1 MVEQSMTLSIHGH
14 TRESD
19 GAGDPSIL
27 VAKAAE
33 AVLDFFG
40 VSDHESVAAVPSI
53 YDAVDRY
60 NQAHG
65 TSIQAVAAFEVN
77 IGKPGDQG
85 DIVFAKPGPL
95 DPAFLAWGQGVID
108 RRRETTPEE
117 AITEG
122 VLVHGAIALLVHPEL
137 WLSQSFSLARIE
149 QMVGNLSPQVV
160 KHVVLEVGNWAGNIF
175 LFFNTKREERVEA
188 LAYKLGLARLASTD
202 FHAAW
207 MIPMWS
213 TQYKAI
219 EATPQSFYQAIENR
233 QTEPGEPVALS
244 LVLYARLAYALFR
257 ASLRAYILN
266 PIKRSLDTGNQ
277 AQEIGS
283 VLPY

>member
-1 MVEQSMTLSIHGH
+1 MSESNAQHLSSTWKHVCVRDVADSIQYGLTASAIDREDGPRFLRITDIQEGH
-14 TRESD
+14 VDWLS
-19 GAGDPSIL
+19 
-27 VAKAAE
+27 
-33 AVLDFFG
+33 
-40 VSDHESVAAVPSI
+40 VPSCKI
-53 YDAVDRY
+53 SKEDIPKYRL
-60 NQAHG
+60 
-65 TSIQAVAAFEVN
+65 
-77 IGKPGDQG
+77 KQG